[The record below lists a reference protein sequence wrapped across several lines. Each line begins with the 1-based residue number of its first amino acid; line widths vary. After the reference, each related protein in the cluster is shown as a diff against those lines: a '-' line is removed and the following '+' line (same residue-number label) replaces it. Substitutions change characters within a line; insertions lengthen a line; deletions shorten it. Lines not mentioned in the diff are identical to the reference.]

1 MATMSLPLSKSA
13 SPVPS
18 PVGDQPGCQ
27 HRPAWAKACKT
38 SAASA
43 RVLLVDDSP
52 LILKMMSRMC
62 AKMGIAYDTATNGED
77 ALELMTPQ
85 HIQYP
90 PMERP
95 KPKLAPNP
103 HPNPSPNPNPRPSPN
118 PHPNPGK
125 YTLVLM
131 DRCMPG
137 LHGHVVCQ
145 RAREA
150 GYEGAVVLLT
160 GDQISDPTA
169 MRKQFG
175 LSDILTKS
183 GQRQSIQKILK
194 YIID

>member
-1 MATMSLPLSKSA
+1 M
-13 SPVPS
+13 
-18 PVGDQPGCQ
+18 
-27 HRPAWAKACKT
+27 
-38 SAASA
+38 
-43 RVLLVDDSP
+43 DDSP

-62 AKMGIAYDTATNGED
+62 AKMGIAYDTAANGED
-77 ALELMTPQ
+77 ALELMTN
-85 HIQYP
+85 
-90 PMERP
+90 
-95 KPKLAPNP
+95 PNP
-103 HPNPSPNPNPRPSPN
+103 NPNPSPSPSPSD
-118 PHPNPGK
+118 

-194 YIID
+194 YIVD